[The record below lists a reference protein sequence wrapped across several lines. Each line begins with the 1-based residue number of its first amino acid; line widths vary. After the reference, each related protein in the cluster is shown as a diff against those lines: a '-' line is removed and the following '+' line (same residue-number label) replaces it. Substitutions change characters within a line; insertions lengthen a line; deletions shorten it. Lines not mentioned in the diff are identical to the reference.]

1 MINDWAWNVCKTFY
15 YSPVTNFLMTINF
28 ELTATIDQEMRKLF
42 EIPDNVETR
51 LWNRYTANTYEQ
63 LAKLDATVQDTG
75 LYSGQP
81 ILIEKQNP
89 DGSWPRQQKRY
100 CEQYFKDAKELL
112 KLKTKNIIGV
122 IISFIAQI
130 PLFLRFPTMSTVM

>member
-1 MINDWAWNVCKTFY
+1 
-15 YSPVTNFLMTINF
+15 
-28 ELTATIDQEMRKLF
+28 MRKLF

-63 LAKLDATVQDTG
+63 LTKLDATVQDTG

-100 CEQYFKDAKELL
+100 FEHYIKEARLN
-112 KLKTKNIIGV
+112 TK
-122 IISFIAQI
+122 
-130 PLFLRFPTMSTVM
+130 